1 MVDDGPTITVPVN
14 GWKVSRNIPVVML
27 GAMVIQ
33 LMVIGWVASKYDSR
47 ITIADERITKLSAQN
62 EAFAIV
68 VAGINTN
75 IAHMQGQLEF
85 VVQSIKQERKR

>member
-1 MVDDGPTITVPVN
+1 MVDDEPTITVPRN

-27 GAMVIQ
+27 GAMIIQ

-47 ITIADERITKLSAQN
+47 ITTADERITKLMTQN
-62 EAFAIV
+62 DAFAIV

-85 VVQSIKQERKR
+85 VVQSIKEHKR